1 MDVGIRELK
10 KRLSEYLD
18 RVAAGE
24 TLRVTDRGRPKAII
38 RPIPDVSVVARGLEE
53 GWLTRPSRSQPPK
66 PVPRT
71 RARRRV
77 LAVLDEDRRE
87 D

>member
-38 RPIPDVSVVARGLEE
+38 RPIPDVSVMARGLEE
-53 GWLTRPSRSQPPK
+53 GWLSPPSRSRAPK

-71 RARRRV
+71 QARRRV
-77 LAVLDEDRRE
+77 LAALDEDRRE

>member
-10 KRLSEYLD
+10 KHLSEYLD

-24 TLRVTDRGRPKAII
+24 TFRVTDRGRPKAII
-38 RPIPDVSVVARGLEE
+38 RPIPDVSVMARGLEE
-53 GWLTRPSRSQPPK
+53 GWLSRPSKSRPPK

-77 LAVLDEDRRE
+77 LAVLDADRHED
-87 D
+87 